1 MCNYNFIDIRD
12 ISPFHLNALKGKVC
26 AHICSRSLL
35 SNGKEKQRVQGSKIF
50 IFLSVVSVSVFP
62 FVHPFICLSVVS
74 VSVCPFIHPFR
85 LSAHLSLC
93 PAIYLRPKDGQIAI
107 LTQGCVLALRKESHG
122 GALESHVL
130 TAAYTQNTKQH
141 T

>member
-1 MCNYNFIDIRD
+1 M
-12 ISPFHLNALKGKVC
+12 
-26 AHICSRSLL
+26 
-35 SNGKEKQRVQGSKIF
+35 QGSNIF
-50 IFLSVVSVSVFP
+50 IFLSVVSVSIFP

-74 VSVCPFIHPFR
+74 VFVRPFVHPFC
-85 LSAHLSLC
+85 LSAHLSVQLS
-93 PAIYLRPKDGQIAI
+93 IYLRQKDRQIAI

-130 TAAYTQNTKQH
+130 TAAHTQNTKQH